1 MITLNSYELL
11 LDRII
16 GEIPVVEL
24 PLSTFGT
31 EGNYF
36 DGMIFI
42 DSALPQ
48 HRKREILSEEY
59 AHFKTSVGNI
69 INYED
74 VESRKQE
81 LKARRYAIEMV
92 ITLDDL
98 INCRDYGCTT
108 IYECADFLSVS
119 HELLHDT
126 LSHYQKK
133 YGINHQYKDKLFI
146 FMDDS
151 LLILDKKIS

>member
-1 MITLNSYELL
+1 MNKYELL
-11 LDRII
+11 LDKISQ
-16 GEIPVVEL
+16 ELPVIEL
-24 PLSTFGT
+24 PLSPLGF
-31 EGNYF
+31 EGSYF

-42 DSALPQ
+42 DSSLTQ
-48 HRKREILSEEY
+48 NKKREILSEEY

-69 INYED
+69 INYEE
-74 VESRKQE
+74 VENRKQE

>member
-1 MITLNSYELL
+1 MNSYEVL
-11 LDRII
+11 LDKIT
-16 GEIPVVEL
+16 GEVPVVEL
-24 PLSTFGT
+24 PLSPFGT

-74 VESRKQE
+74 GDNRKQE
-81 LKARRYAIEMV
+81 LKARRYAVEMV

-98 INCRDYGCTT
+98 IDCRDYGCTT
-108 IYECADFLSVS
+108 IYECAEYLSVS
-119 HELLHDT
+119 YELLRDT
-126 LSHYQKK
+126 LNHYHTK
-133 YGINHQYKDKLFI
+133 YGTNHRYKDKLFI
-146 FMDDS
+146 FMTDS
-151 LLILDKKIS
+151 LLILEKK